1 MCVKENSV
9 KTERFLRDKRGAVVA
24 MSLVILAGCV
34 SSHTPAKRSINE
46 ERYSLLARDVFNETN
61 TLRTDPEAYVA
72 ILKNI
77 TKRMSGKIYRPL
89 NSEVGI
95 ITNEGVS
102 AVNEAIKVLNKQK
115 PLRKLTWSDEL
126 AKLARAHVDDTGTKG
141 LVGHDSSSGRSFSDR
156 VASVIVRGKFA
167 SGAENLSYGYSNGRD
182 VVSQLFVD
190 DGVPGRGHRTN
201 LLNRQ
206 LTHTG
211 VACGY
216 HRQYGHMCT
225 AIYASRE

>member
-1 MCVKENSV
+1 MNQNISTPISMLFEWY
-9 KTERFLRDKRGAVVA
+9 L
-24 MSLVILAGCV
+24 LVIVTAVALVTSAGCV
-34 SSHTPAKRSINE
+34 SGHAPVKKTVNE
-46 ERYSLLARDVFNETN
+46 DQYHLLARDVFEETN
-61 TLRTDPEAYVA
+61 TLRANPAAYVA
-72 ILKNI
+72 ILGNI
-77 TKRMSGKIYRPL
+77 TKRMSGKVYHPID
-89 NSEVGI
+89 SDVGI
-95 ITNEGVS
+95 ITNEGAS
-102 AVNEAIKVLNKQK
+102 AVNEAIKVLRKQS
-115 PLRKLTWSDEL
+115 PLRKLKWSEEL
-126 AKLARAHVDDTGTKG
+126 AQLARAHITDTGAKG

-156 VASVIVRGKFA
+156 VSGVIVRGKFS

-201 LLNRQ
+201 LLNHQ

-216 HRQYGHMCT
+216 HSRYGHMCA